1 VLLANSSFVTNPELN
16 SIACV
21 DVSFSD
27 AVQNVPESVLDFV
40 LVVRQLLNKVVVAD
54 ELVIEHG
61 HAHRVARALS
71 SVLNTIV
78 RADGIVA
85 VHNTLA
91 ILLQAAKQVEGVE
104 RHEASSVEGVAEQLR
119 DGFNRGLFLL
129 RDFVLTNFDF

>member
-1 VLLANSSFVTNPELN
+1 MLLANAGFVTNPELN
-16 SIACV
+16 SIARV

-27 AVQNVPESVLDFV
+27 AVQNVPESVLNFV

-78 RADGIVA
+78 GADGIVA

-91 ILLQAAKQVEGVE
+91 ILL
-104 RHEASSVEGVAEQLR
+104 
-119 DGFNRGLFLL
+119 
-129 RDFVLTNFDF
+129 